1 MTVGLSPSQRAIQ
14 ARGQPVNELMAQALA
29 NPDLISLAAGFVD
42 QGSLP
47 VEPVRMAIEQV
58 LQDNITA
65 CQALQY
71 GTTAGDEPL
80 RRAILEMTL
89 QADGEPADGN
99 SVTVDQ
105 VVLTAGSNQLLHLV
119 AESLLDP
126 GDIVI
131 CANPS
136 YFVFLGILGYLGVRA
151 VGVDVDGEGML
162 SSHLERALQEL
173 ERVGDL
179 DRVKAVYLVPY
190 FDNPAGI
197 TMSTQRGA
205 EILEIVN
212 RWSDDRR
219 IQVIVDEAYRLLR
232 YEGEDVPSIRSLD
245 KEGQTVV
252 VAGTFSKSFSPGIR
266 VGWGI
271 LPVHLV
277 EPVLDQKG
285 NVDFGSPYF
294 NQRVMREVMSSD
306 HYADHVESIRGTY
319 RKKRDAMLAAAD
331 DHFSSIT
338 GVRWHRPSGGLYV
351 WLELPGDVDTGPAGN
366 LLPAAIEEGMLY
378 VPGQYCFPSEGQGV
392 RYNYIRLS
400 YGVQSPKRIDQG
412 IAALARAIRQTPG

>member
-197 TMSTQRGA
+197 TMSTQRGT

-219 IQVIVDEAYRLLR
+219 IQIIVDEAYRLLR

>member
-197 TMSTQRGA
+197 TMSTQRGT

-219 IQVIVDEAYRLLR
+219 IQIIVDEAYRLLR

-306 HYADHVESIRGTY
+306 HYANHVESIRGTY

-366 LLPAAIEEGMLY
+366 LLTAAIGEGMLY

>member
-89 QADGEPADGN
+89 QADGEPADGH

-197 TMSTQRGA
+197 TMSTQRGT

>member
-14 ARGQPVNELMAQALA
+14 ARGQPVSELMAQALA
-29 NPDLISLAAGFVD
+29 NQELISLAAGFVD
-42 QGSLP
+42 QVSLP
-47 VEPVRMAIEQV
+47 VEPVRVAVQKILADDV
-58 LQDNITA
+58 TA

-71 GTTAGDEPL
+71 GTTCGDEPL

-89 QADGEPADGN
+89 LADGQSTAGN
-99 SVTVDQ
+99 SPTVDQ

-136 YFVFLGILGYLGVRA
+136 YFVFLGILDYLGVRA
-151 VGVDVDGEGML
+151 VGVDVDAEGML
-162 SSHLERALQEL
+162 SGQLEETLQQLERT
-173 ERVGDL
+173 GDL

-197 TMSTQRGA
+197 TMSTQRGG
-205 EILEIVN
+205 EILEVVQ
-212 RWSDDRR
+212 RR
-219 IQVIVDEAYRLLR
+219 SGDHRIHIIVDEAYRSLR
-232 YEGEDVPSIRSLD
+232 YEGEDIPSIRSLD
-245 KEGQTVV
+245 LEGQTVI

-271 LPVHLV
+271 LPSHLV

-285 NVDFGSPYF
+285 NIDFGSPYF
-294 NQRVMREVMSSD
+294 NQRVMREVISSD
-306 HYADHVESIRGTY
+306 HYPDHVATIRESY
-319 RKKRDAMLAAAD
+319 RQKRDAMLAAAD
-331 DHFSSIT
+331 EHFSSIP
-338 GVRWHRPSGGLYV
+338 GVRWHRPCGGLYV
-351 WLELPGDVDTGPAGN
+351 WLELPEGLDSGSGGK
-366 LLPAAIEEGMLY
+366 LWLSAIDEGMFY
-378 VPGQYCFPSEGQGV
+378 VPGQYCFPSGGPGV

-400 YGVQSPKRIDQG
+400 YGVQSPERIDEG
-412 IAALARAIRQTPG
+412 IAALARAIRRTLG

>member
-197 TMSTQRGA
+197 TMSTQRGT

-219 IQVIVDEAYRLLR
+219 IQIIVDEAYRLLR

-306 HYADHVESIRGTY
+306 HYANHVESIRGTY